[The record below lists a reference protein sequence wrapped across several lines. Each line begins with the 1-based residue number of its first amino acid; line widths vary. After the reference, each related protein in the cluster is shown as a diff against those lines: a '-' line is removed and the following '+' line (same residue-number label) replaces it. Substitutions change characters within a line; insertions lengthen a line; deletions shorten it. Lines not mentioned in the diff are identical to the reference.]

1 MLNNLEKYD
10 VVLAS
15 KSPRRQDLLKG
26 LGIDFTVM
34 TADVEETYPES
45 LGVEDVPAFLS
56 KKKAHA
62 FEGKKLPEN
71 FLLIAADTVV
81 ICDDFILG
89 KPKDEKDAERM
100 LKMLSGRTHKVITG
114 VTVLTAAKTRTFSVT
129 SEVTFDILED
139 EEIKYYIDAFHPYDK
154 AGAYGVQEWIG
165 YVGVAEVRGSYYNV
179 MGLPTQRLYQVLK
192 HF

>member
-1 MLNNLEKYD
+1 MIILG
-10 VVLAS
+10 S
-15 KSPRRQDLLKG
+15 SSPRRIELLKT
-26 LGIDFTVM
+26 LTNDFKILKPDFDESSI
-34 TADVEETYPES
+34 TAPSEIYSLEEAKCKYFS
-45 LGVEDVPAFLS
+45 LKNLANP
-56 KKKAHA
+56 K
-62 FEGKKLPEN
+62 
-71 FLLIAADTVV
+71 
-81 ICDDFILG
+81 DFIITCDTSVVLGAEIFG

-129 SEVTFDILED
+129 SEVTFDNLED